1 MRLNDPIPLQDYLDT
16 LPEPTT
22 IRERLLCWWSNL
34 VDTALILAYKIRRK
48 EHAMKYGGDTHEV
61 C

>member
-1 MRLNDPIPLQDYLDT
+1 MPLNDSAPLQDYLDT

-34 VDTALILAYKIRRK
+34 LDTVLILAYKIKRK
-48 EHAMKYGGDTHEV
+48 KEQPHDQ
-61 C
+61 